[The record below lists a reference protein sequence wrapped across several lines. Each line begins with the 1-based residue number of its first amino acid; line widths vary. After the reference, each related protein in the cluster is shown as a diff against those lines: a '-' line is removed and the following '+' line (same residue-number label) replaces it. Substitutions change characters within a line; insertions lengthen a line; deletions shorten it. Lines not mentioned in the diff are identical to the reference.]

1 MKGSMKYR
9 TNTYVLTI
17 VSKHFTKFSIFTQ
30 IKETFMETLIAE
42 VEKYVVDF
50 ITHNVDKAFVY
61 HNVTHTKSVVDN
73 AKEIIEGS
81 NIEEK
86 QAQLLVLAAW
96 FHDTGYSEGVENHE
110 EKSVEIATDF
120 LRKHEVSEEDI
131 KAIGD
136 LIMVTKMGNKPS
148 NLLEQIICDAD
159 CGHIGSK
166 NFESLTELL
175 RKEIE
180 LTQGESISEAAW
192 LQENIHFLSEK
203 HKFHTPYAT
212 KNWQKRKGKNLASLL
227 KSQNKISR
235 EVTKLKQ
242 KKAEL
247 KFKKEKIELPE
258 RGIETMFRVALRN
271 HITLS
276 DIADTKANILLS
288 VNAIII
294 SMVLSNLVSKLDNP
308 TNDYLIVPTI
318 IFTIFTVV
326 SMVLSILATRPN
338 VTQGKFNKEDVAN
351 KKVNLL
357 FFGNFHKMKLDE
369 FEWAMGE
376 MMQDRDYLYGSLTK
390 DLYFLGL
397 VLNRKYSLL
406 RTTYTVF
413 MIGIVVS
420 VLSFVIAFYTRDPE
434 AGRKVQETATALLM

>member
-1 MKGSMKYR
+1 
-9 TNTYVLTI
+9 
-17 VSKHFTKFSIFTQ
+17 
-30 IKETFMETLIAE
+30 METLIAE
-42 VEKYVVDF
+42 VEKYVVNF
-50 ITHNVDKAFVY
+50 LNKKVDKSYVY
-61 HNVTHTKSVVDN
+61 HNLTHTKSVVDGT
-73 AKEIIEGS
+73 KELIEGL

-86 QAQLLVLAAW
+86 EANQLVIAAW
-96 FHDTGYSEGVENHE
+96 FHDTGYSQGVENHE
-110 EKSVEIATDF
+110 EHSVEITTEF
-120 LRKHEVSEEDI
+120 LKQHDISDEDL
-131 KAIGD
+131 KAINQ
-136 LIMVTKMGNKPS
+136 LILATKMGRKPE
-148 NLLEQIICDAD
+148 NLLEQVICDAD
-159 CGHIGSK
+159 CSHVGSK
-166 NFESLTELL
+166 NFQDLSELL

-180 LTQGESISEAAW
+180 LTQDRSISEAEW
-192 LQENIHFLSEK
+192 LDENINFVSEK
-203 HKFHTPYAT
+203 HTFHTSYAA
-212 KNWQKRKGKNLASLL
+212 KNWQKRKGKNLAKLL
-227 KSQNKISR
+227 QSRNKITRDIS
-235 EVTKLKQ
+235 KLKQ
-242 KKAEL
+242 KKDEL
-247 KFKKEKIELPE
+247 KFKKHKIELPE

-308 TNDYLIVPTI
+308 SNDYMIIPTI
-318 IFTIFTVV
+318 IFTVFTVA

-357 FFGNFHKMKLDE
+357 FFGNFHQMKLDE

-413 MIGIVVS
+413 MIGIVIS
-420 VLSFVIAFYTRDPE
+420 VLSFVVAFYTRDPE
-434 AGRKVQETATALLM
+434 AGRRTVEAAMTML